1 VALTPDGGVWWE
13 GMGDKP
19 KNCIDWRGKPWR
31 PSSSS
36 PAAHPNSRFTSPLT
50 NCPARDEAWENPE
63 GVPISAILFGG
74 RRPTG
79 VPLVYQSIS
88 WEHGVFL
95 GKLCM
100 WCDDILILI
109 IYSVMFGAA
118 T

>member
-63 GVPISAILFGG
+63 GVPIAAILFGG

-100 WCDDILILI
+100 HETTT
-109 IYSVMFGAA
+109 F
-118 T
+118 